1 MPDPIEFLKKLA
13 SGGLTSFAK
22 RAGYSSSEQ
31 EKETPTP
38 VFIRRSYVEPK
49 PPQPPKPSETG
60 KKGTLKPIS
69 STGSKGYISK
79 RRDLERNEQTVE
91 KANND
96 QSVIENSNNS
106 NSDSSTGPNFNPY
119 KDFGG
124 G

>member
-1 MPDPIEFLKKLA
+1 MPDPIKILKSLA

-22 RAGYSSSEQ
+22 RAGYSLSEQ

-38 VFIRRSYVEPK
+38 VFTRRSYVAPK
-49 PPQPPKPSETG
+49 PPKPSETA
-60 KKGTLKPIS
+60 KKGTLKRIA
-69 STGSKGYISK
+69 STPKAKQESLK
-79 RRDLERNEQTVE
+79 RKDIERLEETVE

-96 QSVIENSNNS
+96 QSVIENYNNSDDNS
-106 NSDSSTGPNFNPY
+106 NSGFNPY

>member
-1 MPDPIEFLKKLA
+1 MPDPIEFLKSLT

-38 VFIRRSYVEPK
+38 VFTRRSYVELKPPK
-49 PPQPPKPSETG
+49 PPKPPKPSGEIG
-60 KKGTLKPIS
+60 KRGTLKPIP
-69 STGSKGYISK
+69 STGSKQAIE
-79 RRDLERNEQTVE
+79 RRDLERNEETVE

-106 NSDSSTGPNFNPY
+106 NSGFNPY